1 MKLTKEQVQHIANLA
16 RLELTAKEKE
26 KFRDQ
31 LSSILD
37 YVEKLKQVD
46 TKEVAGTAHA
56 TGLENVMR
64 EDKIT
69 SASKEAKDKLLEAA
83 PISEKGLVKTRG
95 VFE

>member
-1 MKLTKEQVQHIANLA
+1 MKLTKEQVEHIAMLA
-16 RLELTAKEKE
+16 RLGLTAKEKE

-37 YVEKLKQVD
+37 YVEKLNEVD
-46 TKEVAGTAHA
+46 TKEVAATAHA

-64 EDKIT
+64 TDKIT
-69 SASKEAKDKLLEAA
+69 ASEKETMSKLIQAA
-83 PISEKGLVKTRG
+83 PVSERGLVKTRG

>member
-37 YVEKLKQVD
+37 YVEKLNKVD
-46 TKEVAGTAHA
+46 TKEVAATAHA

-64 EDKIT
+64 EDKIK
-69 SASKEAKDKLLEAA
+69 AGDKETTGKLLEAA
-83 PISEKGLVKTRG
+83 PMSEKGLVKTRG